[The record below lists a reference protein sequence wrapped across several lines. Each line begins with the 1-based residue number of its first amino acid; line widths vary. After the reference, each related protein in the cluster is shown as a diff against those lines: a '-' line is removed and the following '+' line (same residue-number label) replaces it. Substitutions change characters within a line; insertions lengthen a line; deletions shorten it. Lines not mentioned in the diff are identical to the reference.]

1 MSYKNI
7 IVDKKKTYAI
17 IQFNRAKE
25 MNALSKEMR
34 LEFNDALEDV
44 EKDAQMRVLIITGG
58 EFVFSAGMDIKEMS
72 LLSNV
77 EIDDYFES
85 MKRYLNKIY
94 SYPKP
99 VIVAVGGIALGGG
112 FNIVTVCDLIV
123 ASESA
128 IFCHPELKFGLSPL
142 FYPLSQI
149 VGVMKA
155 KEIVMLGEPIGANE
169 AERIGLINKVAP
181 PEKFMQEAEKMAE
194 ILASRSVKALEE
206 LRKICS
212 VVPRMDKIAALDLE
226 MSIGGMLFSRDERK
240 IHMNEVLFLEKLRKK
255 KQK

>member
-1 MSYKNI
+1 MTYKHILVEKRNA
-7 IVDKKKTYAI
+7 YAVI
-17 IQFNRAKE
+17 SFQRASE

-34 LEFNDALEDV
+34 IEFNDALTFLEEDSEV
-44 EKDAQMRVLIITGG
+44 RSLVITGG
-58 EFVFSAGMDIKEMS
+58 EYVFSAGMDIKEMS
-72 LLSNV
+72 LLANT
-77 EIDDYFES
+77 EIDDYFDS
-85 MKRYLNKIY
+85 MKRYLKKIY
-94 SYPKP
+94 TYSKP
-99 VIVAVGGIALGGG
+99 VIAAVGGIALGGG
-112 FNIVTVCDLIV
+112 FNIVTVCDMVV

-128 IFCHPELKFGLSPL
+128 IFCHPELKFGLNPL

-169 AERIGLINKVAP
+169 ALKIGLINKVMP
-181 PEKFMQEAEKMAE
+181 PEKFMAEAEKIAE
-194 ILASRSVKALEE
+194 TLATRSVKAIEE
-206 LRKICS
+206 LKNICS

-226 MSIGGMLFSRDERK
+226 LSIGGMLFARDERK

>member
-17 IQFNRAKE
+17 IQFNRAKD

-94 SYPKP
+94 
-99 VIVAVGGIALGGG
+99 
-112 FNIVTVCDLIV
+112 
-123 ASESA
+123 
-128 IFCHPELKFGLSPL
+128 
-142 FYPLSQI
+142 
-149 VGVMKA
+149 
-155 KEIVMLGEPIGANE
+155 
-169 AERIGLINKVAP
+169 
-181 PEKFMQEAEKMAE
+181 
-194 ILASRSVKALEE
+194 
-206 LRKICS
+206 
-212 VVPRMDKIAALDLE
+212 
-226 MSIGGMLFSRDERK
+226 
-240 IHMNEVLFLEKLRKK
+240 
-255 KQK
+255 